1 MMPNAAVVWSVT
13 ARAVVGVNAAL
24 SRRQREHGESIAVV
38 IVGRGTAR
46 EAPRELEK
54 TDNLIGDLSNRLSR
68 QSQSSTVPRQ
78 HSNGQK
84 SKWLGGAA
92 PAM

>member
-24 SRRQREHGESIAVV
+24 SRRQREHGESIVVV

-54 TDNLIGDLSNRLSR
+54 TENLIGASL
-68 QSQSSTVPRQ
+68 T
-78 HSNGQK
+78 GC
-84 SKWLGGAA
+84 LGNHCATSA
-92 PAM
+92 Q

>member
-24 SRRQREHGESIAVV
+24 SRRQAGACMASIAVV

-54 TDNLIGDLSNRLSR
+54 TENLIGDLSDRLSR
-68 QSQSSTVPRQ
+68 QS
-78 HSNGQK
+78 
-84 SKWLGGAA
+84 
-92 PAM
+92 